1 MTGYNYETGMF
12 YDTPSAEAAV
22 DRLNAMGYG
31 KDDISVMMD
40 DQTKAKGFADS
51 TGTQATKGA
60 VTGAS
65 VGGGLGAII
74 AGLTATGSIA
84 AIVGT
89 GGVAAPLVA
98 GPLAAALAGLG
109 AGGLA
114 GGIVGALV
122 GSGIPKEKAV
132 EYEEGLK
139 KGGILLGVQP
149 RPDTADRLRDVFSGA
164 STRTTSA
171 GTLDDAQTDVAS
183 TRDTSVQT
191 ADTSDTT
198 SRLP

>member
-1 MTGYNYETGMF
+1 MEGYNYETGMF

-22 DRLNAMGYG
+22 TRLNEMGYS

-40 DQTKAKGFADS
+40 DKAKAQHFADS

-65 VGGGLGAII
+65 VGGGLGAIV

-84 AIVGT
+84 AIAGT
-89 GGVAAPLVA
+89 GGLAAPLVA

-122 GSGIPKEKAV
+122 GSGIPKEKAE
-132 EYEEGLK
+132 EYEQGLK
-139 KGGILLGVQP
+139 RGGILLGVKP
-149 RPDTADRLRDVFSGA
+149 RPDTQDRLRDVFSGSSA
-164 STRTTSA
+164 RGTGTSA
-171 GTLDDAQTDVAS
+171 VDDTQTDVTSRRDAS
-183 TRDTSVQT
+183 FQT
-191 ADTSDTT
+191 DTSDTT
-198 SRLP
+198 GRLP

>member
-1 MTGYNYETGMF
+1 MAGYNYETGMF

-22 DRLNAMGYG
+22 TRLNEMGYG

-40 DQTKAKGFADS
+40 DKSKAKEFTDA

-74 AGLTATGSIA
+74 AGLTATGSLA

-89 GGVAAPLVA
+89 GGAAAPLVA

-122 GSGIPKEKAV
+122 GSGIPKEKAE
-132 EYEEGLK
+132 EYEQGLK

-149 RPDTADRLRDVFSGA
+149 RPDTQDRLRDVFSG
-164 STRTTSA
+164 SSSRGTSTTSV
-171 GTLDDAQTDVAS
+171 DDTQTDVTS
-183 TRDTSVQT
+183 TRDTSLQR
-191 ADTSDTT
+191 DTSDTT
-198 SRLP
+198 TRLP